1 MYLTQLASLSWTV
14 YLPGFSLDTH
24 VSCSTE
30 LAYMITEPSK
40 SQSCRVGLQ
49 PGDPGKLVCTSPVKW
64 SRPWL
69 HPKSLSMGSSS
80 PSILLPSVQPPFPLT
95 EIPYGFPR
103 KVLHC
108 RIATWIQVEENLLG
122 KINMEDYS

>member
-49 PGDPGKLVCTSPVKW
+49 AGDPGKLVCTSPVKG

-69 HPKSLSMGSSS
+69 QPQEPFDG
-80 PSILLPSVQPPFPLT
+80 ILISQHLASSVQPPFPLT

-103 KVLHC
+103 KVLHY